1 MENNFDNS
9 HSDLIY
15 LFLDRE
21 ASPLEQEI
29 LFKALS
35 ESSDL
40 RAEFENALEIYSGFK
55 SDKNNL
61 NPPVH
66 LATSIFSSAGM
77 TYPYG
82 YNSSVPGSPV
92 SKGFLPKLKN
102 LFKPVMMMFLG
113 ALISFVAFILFN
125 SNNDSI
131 YSTSKG
137 ILSADSF
144 ILTQQNLINSYFA
157 NKTKDIITIAKNT
170 TVSDNFAV
178 SQSFESENIIIPDS
192 ETQPIS
198 FQKMNSS
205 EINLSNNTLSLAS
218 LKFNDDLSSS
228 KDLISLNLGK
238 TSPLF
243 LNEKKISPDFYLEI
257 KGNTNINQFP
267 VASQNFSINQIY
279 ENLGLAFYY
288 KIGKNNLLGAFV
300 AQEPFSIYRV
310 NDPEYKYDFTPVSN
324 LLTFGASYR
333 QLIPVFDLNGYLTPF
348 VDVSTGFSEYGAIT
362 KGAIGLN
369 LNPNNMFNFVIGLD
383 GTMLFYKFKGNIQT
397 TEKISVF
404 FNFGFNI

>member
-1 MENNFDNS
+1 MNNNFDNS

-35 ESSDL
+35 ENSDL

-66 LATSIFSSAGM
+66 LATSIFSAAGM

-82 YNSSVPGSPV
+82 YNNSPITSSPL
-92 SKGFLPKLKN
+92 SKGFFPKLKN
-102 LFKPVMMMFLG
+102 LIKPTLMMFLG
-113 ALISFVAFILFN
+113 ALFTFFAFILFN
-125 SNNDSI
+125 SETDSI
-131 YSTSKG
+131 NSTSKG
-137 ILSADSF
+137 VLTSDNLILSQYNF
-144 ILTQQNLINSYFA
+144 INSYFE
-157 NKTKDIITIAKNT
+157 NRTKDIITHVRNV

-178 SQSFESENIIIPDS
+178 TQSFESNDNTTQGTELGNVNFHNI
-192 ETQPIS
+192 
-198 FQKMNSS
+198 NSS
-205 EINLSNNTLSLAS
+205 DIIVSSNKITSFNFSDALSTDKN
-218 LKFNDDLSSS
+218 
-228 KDLISLNLGK
+228 IYSLNLAKG
-238 TSPLF
+238 SPLF
-243 LNEKKISPDFYLEI
+243 LNEQTKSSDFYLEI

-267 VASQNFSINQIY
+267 ISSQSFSINQIY
-279 ENLGLAFYY
+279 ENLGLGLYY

-300 AQEPFSIYRV
+300 SREPFTIYRV
-310 NDPEYKYDFTPVSN
+310 NDPDYLNEFTPVSN
-324 LLTFGASYR
+324 ILTFGASYR
-333 QLIPVFDLNGYLTPF
+333 QLFPVFDLNGYLTPF

-369 LNPNNMFNFVIGLD
+369 LNPNNMFNFVVGLD

>member
-35 ESSDL
+35 ENSDL

-77 TYPYG
+77 TYPNG
-82 YNSSVPGSPV
+82 YNSSVLSSPV
-92 SKGFLPKLKN
+92 SNGFLPKLKN
-102 LFKPVMMMFLG
+102 LFKPAAFMFLG
-113 ALISFVAFILFN
+113 ALLTFFSFILFN
-125 SNNDSI
+125 SENDRI
-131 YSTSKG
+131 NSTSKG
-137 ILSADSF
+137 ILTSNDL
-144 ILTQQNLINSYFA
+144 ILSQHNLINTFLA
-157 NKTKDIITIAKNT
+157 NKNKDVITVVRNSA
-170 TVSDNFAV
+170 VSDNLAV
-178 SQSFESENIIIPDS
+178 TQSFESDNIIIPDS
-192 ETQPIS
+192 ETKHVN
-198 FQKMNSS
+198 FQKINSS
-205 EINLSNNTLSLAS
+205 EITINNNTLAS
-218 LKFNDDLSSS
+218 LNFSNEPSPNKNLFSLSSAQ
-228 KDLISLNLGK
+228 N
-238 TSPLF
+238 SPLF
-243 LNEKKISPDFYLEI
+243 LNELTKSNDFYLEI

-267 VASQNFSINQIY
+267 VASQNFSFNQIY
-279 ENLGLAFYY
+279 ENLGFGLYY
-288 KIGKNNLLGAFV
+288 KIGKNNLVGAFV
-300 AQEPFSIYRV
+300 GREPFSIYRV
-310 NDPEYKYDFTPVSN
+310 NDPDYLNDFTPVSN
-324 LLTFGASYR
+324 ILTFGASYR
-333 QLIPVFDLNGYLTPF
+333 QLIPVFDFNGYFTPF
-348 VDVSTGFSEYGAIT
+348 VDVATGFSQFGAIT

-369 LNPNNMFNFVIGLD
+369 LNPNNMFNFVVGLD